1 MLFHDAIHRR
11 LVSLLRPWLQE
22 EPEIELQ
29 LGLINS
35 ELTVKKFKLD
45 VSALNNESE
54 PSRFKFREVTVDHLS
69 LRFSNWSSPACKIG
83 IRGVNVT
90 LLAGEVKE
98 EGSLKRERNS
108 SEEKKKAVAGFD
120 PEGSALHDVLERILL
135 NPPSRNWFKTSL
147 SNLILKH
154 CHFQISDI
162 NLQVQFPN
170 LNDAVVCLLEL
181 KEFNGESEHSDPGCL
196 LRGVVGA
203 VFKPLKVV
211 SFVMDFRGFGFA
223 YKMEDQINHIS
234 SFTDLRACIKLNGLR
249 VADVNIRVPKLSLL
263 FSPLDLL
270 VLSAF
275 GKLSTKEPKHVR
287 SGRQLWKLAAN
298 RLGYMPS
305 PRLSLQKLVD
315 FICLWLRYQNA
326 YEYLLSLLGYSADNL
341 LKMSVIKL
349 SEDKMF
355 LNSVK
360 HNWEEISGIEKE
372 LSAEAIAQARRIARY
387 RAVSNIQNGK
397 NSFKESSVDKQVDV
411 FSKILSVFIFIWNVM
426 HRILLSILQCFFQ
439 RPKLDWNMGNNSDD
453 HSSRYCFLLSFGKI
467 LVMFSSTSKHQN
479 VDERIESHT
488 GISYSDTHSFCL
500 SMHMLL
506 LAYVDEIFEQSLSLS
521 CGKLKVK
528 SSSVMEATNVDRS
541 IKNPFSS
548 KKVHRKGNVDKLKT
562 ILTCKPAQVFL
573 PSQTSETSVANLAEG
588 TCNPYLQTLLE
599 EMWLAWQRSSME
611 YKDNEIACSETPWL
625 LCEIKDCLMDPNLKR
640 PISGF
645 WKCSL
650 TTGKL
655 DLALG
660 YSSVLSLAIL
670 LGQIQHALNLNE
682 NTGKTTELL
691 NFPPATENQGV
702 SWEDRYELY
711 SNRLKLTFLRMLPE
725 KHIQLGVF
733 VTGPRIEMTLRNV
746 ELNSGDK
753 DTNQEDYHL
762 GFDIQNIEV
771 VVWPTS
777 KSDLALTGWS
787 ESDGAEPESHKLREP
802 RIIEIPKPD
811 NEKYASEGWI
821 SLGSYFNIS
830 GFDIYTGSSAEREQN
845 QILSLKPIAARLSF
859 FREFVH
865 MFSMNVIAFSAAF
878 SVTASGLSIIS
889 YMDELYVLFQVVASL
904 LSTVSLDM
912 SGFMPLQN
920 FLRENMVFNEPE
932 NDEISAEGAALI
944 CNSTLVLTTGTFKFN
959 SMDVILQNSRIDD
972 KEGNSVKT
980 YASMSNQ
987 MDGHDLPDCG
997 ILISVH
1003 QTYTEV
1009 SFEEQKLEILCDLQG
1024 IQFVISRYQDHM
1036 LKRFDH
1042 SVVRNLL
1049 QQSEGGLYEIF
1060 LSDFRFAFWL
1070 GEPQNSLNNSDGKT
1084 SSSGNASQT
1093 VDNAHLISECETS
1106 TAQSSSFARKLGF
1119 ATDITASSSSH
1130 WILINVT
1137 LGIIFVAKGSLKN
1150 SLVRSIQF
1158 KKLTAFLEVGR
1169 NLHTISWEIKG
1180 GGLVLETA
1188 ALTMLFRC
1196 VDSYLHH
1203 IKHFLSIISSS
1214 VKQAENEAQETVHMT
1229 QQTKWEWPEAS
1240 TVDMSQFSLILVVED
1255 GSGGFQELVIEV
1267 DVHMKF
1273 ESANLLRKFIFNLS
1287 RMAIFSRVHREHVEN
1302 ENQIPHF
1309 SSDTSL
1315 GSQVA
1320 QGDRVVEFQQ
1330 IGESYPSKMLNKLV
1344 ASISVEKLEMLN
1356 QVWVG
1361 MGSISGF
1368 EMTIS
1373 LSEIQMILSI
1383 VSSFSASNIE
1393 TSNYLKRRQLS
1404 RNQKPNRLEA
1414 MVPDGAIVAI
1424 QDVHQH
1430 LYFAV
1435 EERENKNSLTGVIHY
1450 SLVGEKTLFKGAGY
1464 RKRMHLNTSED
1475 NIVEVKHHKQRMWKS
1490 SVLWFSLISL
1500 HAKNNVGEP
1509 LRLSYHSGS
1518 DFVEISSA
1526 SDSDQSL
1533 WRILSCEPE
1542 SYNSDIDW
1550 EPYNKLFKDTFY
1562 LVNKKSGSAVAFVD
1576 GVPMFVRKPGHPFKF
1591 KMFHDLALIRDVAT
1605 SDGLSSVASGSNQF
1619 PSTHEDAGR
1628 ISGQC
1633 GSLSCI
1639 QIKIDYVSVTIVHE
1653 LLDRRDMFPL
1663 LRGCISNTEL
1673 KLQILSCKTRVMST
1687 SIALLYYFDVQ
1698 RNLWRELVHPLEICT
1713 FYRSVFH
1720 IQDSETVQH
1729 GAPVHFYCRSKELD
1743 ISLNELSL
1751 DVLLFV
1757 IGKLQLA
1764 GPFSLRSSMIL
1775 SNCCKVENQTGLS
1788 LICHFYKKSVTIARK
1803 QSASVFLSQI
1813 LANPPPES
1821 RSIVTIK
1828 LSDPGSFATSSLDI
1842 SILETQALAWRTR
1855 IVSLQDSRTYPGPF
1869 VVVDISR
1876 KFEDGL
1882 SIAVSPLIRIH
1893 NETEFSMEL
1902 RFRRSQQN
1910 EDVFAS
1916 MLLKKGAS
1924 VDDSM
1929 KAFEA
1934 ISSSGEL
1941 KKALMSFTVGNFLF
1955 SFRPEITDDLINS
1968 ESALSAEWSDE
1979 LKGGKAVCL
1988 SGIFDKL
1995 GYKVRKA
2002 LSVDTT
2008 KCSFSTACCTL
2019 KSGDAHAANLH
2030 FLIQSIGRDVPII
2043 QPDESSGSSENMT
2056 SAVSLQE
2063 QKEIFILPTVRVSNL
2078 LHSEIHVLL
2087 TEKGLCTV
2095 GSDSFGKQAAI
2106 PCGSTADFYANPAI
2120 LYITVTLIAFSM
2132 SCKPVNSGDWVK
2144 KLLKNKNKVHFLD
2157 IDLEFGGGKYFASL
2171 RLSRG
2176 HRGILEVSVF
2186 TQYSLKNDTEFSL
2199 FMFAPHQKPLSGD
2212 EVRKFCPTTPDLGF
2226 SPPNST
2232 RSWFLKSH
2240 KVRLKL
2246 LEDYASE
2253 ALLDLD
2259 ALSGLTEISLEKE
2272 DSGEK
2277 CIVKFG
2283 VSVGPS
2289 SSSVMV
2295 PAQIVTLVPRHVVF
2309 NESEENITVR
2319 QYYLEDEV
2327 ASLVHVNSKQRT
2339 ALKLRNGISKQ
2350 KEFNL
2355 FENVIRKHKNDI
2367 DTSLAYIQFQ
2377 LNDPESSWSG
2387 PVCIVSLGRFFIK
2400 FRKQSNQV
2408 QALDNSPLEFAAI
2421 HVVEEGS
2428 TVGVHFHKP
2437 PNVTL
2442 PYRIENHLH
2451 GASITFYQKVVVLP
2465 DFSYSCFH
2473 FRSSTRNILCQLS
2486 IDYGWKHFQEL
2497 SEGEILGSDCSAYYV
2512 WDDLTL
2518 PHKLVVLIN
2527 DYQREINL
2535 DKVRAWKPFLKSTK
2549 HRGLV
2554 SHSFLHQKS
2563 RDQKSYSDHKN
2574 SMDIVKVGY
2583 EVYAEGTTRVLRI
2596 CKFLDSHKGDRLSQ
2610 LKIQVRVFHFAIHF
2624 LEHEKKDFDEVV
2636 DLSYTPLIVARL
2648 GNISVCSVFTD
2659 LKKFNLISVQ
2669 SLNVD
2674 QKWLGSPFAAML
2686 RRHQS
2691 DFSDSN
2697 ASVLE
2702 FVCVLLS
2709 TNSNVRQL
2717 EYSSM
2722 VLQPIDLNLDEET
2735 LMRLASFWRTSFSVS
2750 RTPSQQYYFDHVEI
2764 HPIKII
2770 TNFLPGDSYSSYNSA
2785 QETLRSL
2792 LHSVVKVPPIK
2803 NMVVE
2808 LNGVLV
2814 TYALITMRE
2823 LFIRCAQ
2830 HYTWYG
2836 MRAIYIA
2843 KGSHLLPPAFASI
2856 FDDLASSSLD
2866 VYFDP
2871 SRGLINIPGFTLGTF
2886 KFLSKCIDARG
2897 FSGTKRYFGDLEK
2910 TLRTVG
2916 SNVLFAAATEISDS
2930 VLREAETNGFDGMAS
2945 GFHQGILKLAMEPSL
2960 LGTAL
2965 IGGGPDR
2972 KVKLD
2977 RNPGIDELYVE
2988 GYLQAMLDT
2997 MYRQEYLRV
3006 RVIDDQVFLKNL
3018 PPNSAL
3024 IDEIMDRVKGFLIS
3038 KGLLKGD
3045 PSTSSRPLR
3054 HLQGESEWKIGPTVW
3069 TLCEHLVV
3077 SFAIRMLRKQTGKF
3091 VGNINWGKKT
3101 ESDDGKAI
3109 VPADS
3114 REQEK
3119 KAKFVWKWGIGRFVL
3134 SGILAYIDGR
3144 LCRSIPNHV
3153 ARRIVSGFLLSF
3165 LDKND
3170 SGW

>member
-1 MLFHDAIHRR
+1 MFFHDAVYRR

-29 LGLINS
+29 LGFINS
-35 ELTVKKFKLD
+35 ELTAKKLKFD

-54 PSRFKFREVTVDHLS
+54 SSRFQFKEVTVDHLS
-69 LRFSNWSSPACKIG
+69 FRFSNWSSPACKIG
-83 IRGVNVT
+83 IRGVNIT

-98 EGSLKRERNS
+98 EGSLRRARKL

-147 SNLILKH
+147 LNLVLKH
-154 CHFQISDI
+154 CHLQISDT
-162 NLQVQFPN
+162 NLQVQFPD
-170 LNDAVVCLLEL
+170 LNDAVVFLLEL
-181 KEFNGESEHSDPGCL
+181 KDFNGESEHSDPGCL

-234 SFTDLRACIKLNGLR
+234 SFTDLLSCIKLNDLR
-249 VADVNIRVPKLSLL
+249 VADFNIRVPKLSLL

-275 GKLSTKEPKHVR
+275 GKLSTKERKHVR

-298 RLGYMPS
+298 RLGYVPSS
-305 PRLSLQKLVD
+305 PRLSLHKLVD

-341 LKMSVIKL
+341 LKKSVIKL

-360 HNWEEISGIEKE
+360 HNWGEISGIEKE
-372 LSAEAIAQARRIARY
+372 LPAEAIAQARRIARY

-397 NSFKESSVDKQVDV
+397 NSFKESSMDKQVNV
-411 FSKILSVFIFIWNVM
+411 FSKILSVFIVIWNVM
-426 HRILLSILQCFFQ
+426 YKILLSILHCFFFIILLFQ
-439 RPKLDWNMGNNSDD
+439 RPKLDWNPGNNSEDY
-453 HSSRYCFLLSFGKI
+453 SSRYCFLLNFGKI
-467 LVMFSSTSKHQN
+467 LVTFSSTSKHKN

-488 GISYSDTHSFCL
+488 GISYSDIHSFCL
-500 SMHMLL
+500 SIHMLL
-506 LAYVDEIFEQSLSLS
+506 LAYVDEVFEQSLSLS

-528 SSSVMEATNVDRS
+528 SSSVMETAFVDRS
-541 IKNPFSS
+541 VKNPFSS
-548 KKVHRKGNVDKLKT
+548 KKVRRKGSVDKLKT
-562 ILTCKPAQVFL
+562 ILMGKPAQVFL
-573 PSQTSETSVANLAEG
+573 PSQTSETSVANPAEG
-588 TCNPYLQTLLE
+588 TCNPYLQTLLG
-599 EMWLAWQRSSME
+599 EMWLAWQKSSAG
-611 YKDNEIACSETPWL
+611 YKDNEIAYSETPWL
-625 LCEIKDCLMDPNLKR
+625 LCEIKNCLMDPNLKR
-640 PISGF
+640 PVSGF

-650 TTGKL
+650 TAGKL
-655 DLALG
+655 NLALG

-682 NTGKTTELL
+682 NTGRATVPL
-691 NFPPATENQGV
+691 NFPPTIENQEEI
-702 SWEDRYELY
+702 SWEDKYELY

-725 KHIQLGVF
+725 KHIELGVF
-733 VTGPRIEMTLRNV
+733 VTGPCIEMTPRKV
-746 ELNSGDK
+746 GLNSGDK
-753 DTNQEDYHL
+753 DTNQDDFQL

-802 RIIEIPKPD
+802 QIIEIPKPD

-821 SLGSYFNIS
+821 SLGSYFKIS
-830 GFDIYTGSSAEREQN
+830 GFDIYKGNSAEREQN
-845 QILSLKPIAARLSF
+845 QIFSMKPIAARLSF
-859 FREFVH
+859 FREFVYT
-865 MFSMNVIAFSAAF
+865 FSTTVIAFSTTF
-878 SVTASGLSIIS
+878 SVTASGFHIIS
-889 YMDELYVLFQVVASL
+889 YMDELYVLFQVVAGL
-904 LSTVSLDM
+904 LSTVSLSYAFRSFDI

-920 FLRENMVFNEPE
+920 FVRQNMVFNELE

-944 CNSTLVLTTGTFKFN
+944 CNSTLVSTTGTFNFKP
-959 SMDVILQNSRIDD
+959 MDVILQNSRIDD
-972 KEGNSVKT
+972 KEGSSVKT
-980 YASMSNQ
+980 YAAMSNQ
-987 MDGHDLPDCG
+987 MAGHDLPDCG

-1003 QTYTEV
+1003 QTHAEV
-1009 SFEEQKLEILCDLQG
+1009 SLEEHKLKILCDLQG
-1024 IQFVISRYQDHM
+1024 IQFVISRYPDHM
-1036 LKRFDH
+1036 LKSFDH

-1049 QQSEGGLYEIF
+1049 QQTEGGLYEIF
-1060 LSDFRFAFWL
+1060 LSDFTFTFWL
-1070 GEPQNSLNNSDGKT
+1070 GQPHNSLNNSVGKT
-1084 SSSGNASQT
+1084 SSSGNTSQT

-1106 TAQSSSFARKLGF
+1106 TAQSSRFTQKSDF
-1119 ATDITASSSSH
+1119 ATDITASSPSQ
-1130 WILINVT
+1130 WILVNVT

-1150 SLVRSIQF
+1150 SLVGPNQF
-1158 KKLTAFLEVGR
+1158 NKLTALLEVGR
-1169 NLHTISWEIKG
+1169 NLQTFSWGIKG
-1180 GGLVLETA
+1180 GVLVLETA
-1188 ALTMLFRC
+1188 ALTMFFRC
-1196 VDSYLHH
+1196 VVSYLQR
-1203 IKHFLSIISSS
+1203 IKHLLSIISSS
-1214 VKQAENEAQETVHMT
+1214 VKQAENAENEAQETLHMT
-1229 QQTKWEWPEAS
+1229 RQTKWEWLEAS
-1240 TVDMSQFSLILVVED
+1240 TIDVSQFSLTLVVED

-1273 ESANLLRKFIFNLS
+1273 ESAILLRKFIFNLS
-1287 RMAIFSRVHREHVEN
+1287 RMVIFSQVHRNYVEN
-1302 ENQIPHF
+1302 ENH
-1309 SSDTSL
+1309 
-1315 GSQVA
+1315 GSHQ
-1320 QGDRVVEFQQ
+1320 
-1330 IGESYPSKMLNKLV
+1330 SKMLNNLV
-1344 ASISVEKLEMLN
+1344 ASISAEKHENDHKSN

-1361 MGSISGF
+1361 MGSISDF

-1373 LSEIQMILSI
+1373 LSEIQMILSM
-1383 VSSFSASNIE
+1383 VSSFSSASNKEIG
-1393 TSNYLKRRQLS
+1393 SDLKRRRLS
-1404 RNQKPNRLEA
+1404 SNQEPDNCLKA

-1435 EERENKNSLTGVIHY
+1435 EERENKYSLFGVMHH
-1450 SLVGEKTLFKGAGY
+1450 SLVGEKALF
-1464 RKRMHLNTSED
+1464 R
-1475 NIVEVKHHKQRMWKS
+1475 VKHHKQGMWKS

-1509 LRLSYHSGS
+1509 LRLNYHSGS
-1518 DFVEISSA
+1518 GFVGISSA
-1526 SDSDQSL
+1526 NDSGWSL
-1533 WRILSCEPE
+1533 WRILPCEPE

-1550 EPYNKLFKDTFY
+1550 EPYNKLVKDTFY
-1562 LVNKKSGSAVAFVD
+1562 LVNKKSDSAVAFVD
-1576 GVPMFVRKPGHPFKF
+1576 GVPLFVKKPGHPFKF
-1591 KMFHDLALIRDVAT
+1591 KVC
-1605 SDGLSSVASGSNQF
+1605 NQF
-1619 PSTHEDAGR
+1619 PWTHEDAGR

-1633 GSLSCI
+1633 RSLPCL
-1639 QIKIDYVSVTIVHE
+1639 QIKIDHVSVTIVHE
-1653 LLDRRDMFPL
+1653 LLDTRDRFPL

-1673 KLQILSCKTRVMST
+1673 NLQILYYKTRVMST
-1687 SIALLYYFDVQ
+1687 SIALLDYFDAQ
-1698 RNLWRELVHPLEICT
+1698 KNLWRELVHPLEICT

-1743 ISLNELSL
+1743 ISLTELSL

-1764 GPFSLRSSMIL
+1764 GPFSSRSSMIL
-1775 SNCCKVENQTGLS
+1775 SNSCKVENQTGLS
-1788 LICHFYKKSVTIARK
+1788 LICHFYNKKSVTIARK
-1803 QSASVFLSQI
+1803 QSASVSLSQI
-1813 LANPPPES
+1813 LANQPPES
-1821 RSIVTIK
+1821 KSLVTIQ
-1828 LSDPGSFATSSLDI
+1828 LSDLGSFATSSLDI
-1842 SILETQALAWRTR
+1842 SILETRVLAWRTS

-1869 VVVDISR
+1869 VVVETSR
-1876 KFEDGL
+1876 KSEDGL
-1882 SIAVSPLIRIH
+1882 SISVSPLIRIH

-1902 RFRRSQQN
+1902 CFRRSQQD
-1910 EDVFAS
+1910 EDVFAPI
-1916 MLLKKGAS
+1916 LLKKGSS

-1929 KAFEA
+1929 KVFEA
-1934 ISSSGEL
+1934 IGSSGGL

-1968 ESALSAEWSDE
+1968 KSPLSAEWSDE
-1979 LKGGKAVCL
+1979 LKGGKAVFL

-1995 GYKVRKA
+1995 SYKVRKA
-2002 LSVDTT
+2002 LSVDTI
-2008 KCSFSTACCTL
+2008 KCSFSTAACTL
-2019 KSGDAHAANLH
+2019 KSGDAHATNLH

-2043 QPDESSGSSENMT
+2043 QPDKSSGSSDMT
-2056 SAVSLQE
+2056 SAVALQE

-2087 TEKGLCTV
+2087 TEKGLCTTV

-2106 PCGSTADFYANPAI
+2106 PRGSTVDFYANPAI
-2120 LYITVTLIAFSM
+2120 LYFTVTLTAFSM

-2176 HRGILEVSVF
+2176 YRGILEVSVF

-2199 FMFAPHQKPLSGD
+2199 FMFAPHQKPLSRD
-2212 EVRKFCPTTPDLGF
+2212 EVRRFGSTIPPDLGLF
-2226 SPPNST
+2226 SPPNSI

-2240 KVRLKL
+2240 KTRLKL
-2246 LEDYASE
+2246 LEDSASE

-2259 ALSGLTEISLEKE
+2259 ALSGLTEISLDKE
-2272 DSGEK
+2272 EGSGEK
-2277 CIVKFG
+2277 SIVKFG

-2295 PAQIVTLVPRHVVF
+2295 PSQIVTMVPRHVVF
-2309 NESEENITVR
+2309 NESEEHITVR
-2319 QYYLEDEV
+2319 QYYLEKDEV
-2327 ASLVHVNSKQRT
+2327 TSLVHINSKQRT
-2339 ALKLRNGISKQ
+2339 ALKLWNGISER
-2350 KEFNL
+2350 KEFSL
-2355 FENVIRKHKNDI
+2355 FENFIRKHRNDI
-2367 DTSLAYIQFQ
+2367 DTSLVYFQFR

-2400 FRKQSNQV
+2400 FSKQSNQD
-2408 QALDNSPLEFAAI
+2408 QALDNSAFEFAAI

-2451 GASITFYQKVVVLP
+2451 DLSLTFCQK
-2465 DFSYSCFH
+2465 D
-2473 FRSSTRNILCQLS
+2473 SSER
-2486 IDYGWKHFQEL
+2486 
-2497 SEGEILGSDCSAYYV
+2497 EILGSDCSAYYV

-2518 PHKLVVLIN
+2518 PRKLVVLIN
-2527 DYQREINL
+2527 DLQREINL
-2535 DKVRAWKPFLKSTK
+2535 DKVRAWKPFFKSTK
-2549 HRGLV
+2549 LRGLA
-2554 SHSFLHQKS
+2554 SHSFLHKES
-2563 RDQKSYSDHKN
+2563 RDQKSYFDNLN
-2574 SMDIVKVGY
+2574 SMDIMKVGY

-2596 CKFLDSHKGDRLSQ
+2596 CEFLDSHKRDRLSQ
-2610 LKIQVRVFHFAIHF
+2610 LRAKIQVRVFHFAIHF
-2624 LEHEKKDFDEVV
+2624 LEHEKKDVDEVV
-2636 DLSYTPLIVARL
+2636 DLTYTPLIVARL
-2648 GNISVCSVFTD
+2648 GNISVDSVFTD
-2659 LKKFNLISVQ
+2659 LKKFNRISVQ

-2691 DFSDSN
+2691 DYSDSN

-2702 FVCVLLS
+2702 FVLVLLS
-2709 TNSNVRQL
+2709 TSSNVRQV

-2722 VLQPIDLNLDEET
+2722 ILQPIDLNLDEET
-2735 LMRLASFWRTSFSVS
+2735 LMRIASFWRTSLSDS
-2750 RTPSQQYYFDHVEI
+2750 STPSRQQYFDHFEI
-2764 HPIKII
+2764 HPVKII
-2770 TNFLPGDSYSSYNSA
+2770 TNFLPGDTYSSYNSA

-2814 TYALITMRE
+2814 THALITMHE

-2830 HYTWYG
+2830 HYSWYA

-2843 KGSHLLPPAFASI
+2843 KGSPLLPPAFASI

-2871 SRGLINIPGFTLGTF
+2871 SRGLIKIPGFNLGAF
-2886 KFLSKCIDARG
+2886 KFLSKCINARG

-2916 SNVLFAAATEISDS
+2916 SNMVFAAATEISDS
-2930 VLREAETNGFDGMAS
+2930 VLKGAETNGFDGMAS

-2965 IGGGPDR
+2965 KGGGPDR

-2997 MYRQEYLRV
+2997 TYRQEYLRV

-3045 PSTSSRPLR
+3045 PSTSYRPLR

-3091 VGNINWGKKT
+3091 VAKINLKKEP

-3119 KAKFVWKWGIGRFVL
+3119 KGKFIWKRGIRSFVF

-3144 LCRSIPNHV
+3144 LCRSIPNPL
-3153 ARRIVSGFLLSF
+3153 ARRIVSGFLFSF

-3170 SGW
+3170 SG

>member
-1 MLFHDAIHRR
+1 MFFHDAIHRR
-11 LVSLLRPWLQE
+11 LVSLLRPWLQD
-22 EPEIELQ
+22 EPETELH

-45 VSALNNESE
+45 VSALNKKSES
-54 PSRFKFREVTVDHLS
+54 SRFKFREVTVDHLS

-83 IRGVNVT
+83 IRGVNIT
-90 LLAGEVKE
+90 LVAGEVKE
-98 EGSLKRERNS
+98 EGSLKRERKS

-147 SNLILKH
+147 SNLVLKH
-154 CHFQISDI
+154 CHFQISDT

-203 VFKPLKVV
+203 VFKPLKV
-211 SFVMDFRGFGFA
+211 
-223 YKMEDQINHIS
+223 
-234 SFTDLRACIKLNGLR
+234 
-249 VADVNIRVPKLSLL
+249 LS
-263 FSPLDLL
+263 
-270 VLSAF
+270 

-298 RLGYMPS
+298 RLGYMPSS

-326 YEYLLSLLGYSADNL
+326 YEYLLSLLGYSADNNL

-372 LSAEAIAQARRIARY
+372 LSVEAIAQARRIARY

-397 NSFKESSVDKQVDV
+397 NSFKESSVDKQ
-411 FSKILSVFIFIWNVM
+411 
-426 HRILLSILQCFFQ
+426 
-439 RPKLDWNMGNNSDD
+439 
-453 HSSRYCFLLSFGKI
+453 
-467 LVMFSSTSKHQN
+467 
-479 VDERIESHT
+479 
-488 GISYSDTHSFCL
+488 
-500 SMHMLL
+500 
-506 LAYVDEIFEQSLSLS
+506 SLSLS

-528 SSSVMEATNVDRS
+528 SSSVMEATIVDRS
-541 IKNPFSS
+541 VKNPFSS
-548 KKVHRKGNVDKLKT
+548 KTVHRKGNVDKLKT

-573 PSQTSETSVANLAEG
+573 PSQTSETSVSNLAEG

-625 LCEIKDCLMDPNLKR
+625 LCEIKNCLMDPNQKI

-650 TTGKL
+650 TTGKI

-682 NTGKTTELL
+682 NTGKTSELL
-691 NFPPATENQGV
+691 DFSPAIENQEGV

-753 DTNQEDYHL
+753 DTNQDDYHL
-762 GFDIQNIEV
+762 
-771 VVWPTS
+771 
-777 KSDLALTGWS
+777 
-787 ESDGAEPESHKLREP
+787 EPESHKLREP

-830 GFDIYTGSSAEREQN
+830 GFDIYSGSPAERERN
-845 QILSLKPIAARLSF
+845 QIFSLKPIAARLSL

-865 MFSMNVIAFSAAF
+865 MFSTTVIAFSAAF

-932 NDEISAEGAALI
+932 NDEISAEEAALI

-980 YASMSNQ
+980 YAAMSNQ
-987 MDGHDLPDCG
+987 MAGHDFPDCG
-997 ILISVH
+997 ILISVR

-1009 SFEEQKLEILCDLQG
+1009 SFEEKKLEILCDLQG

-1042 SVVRNLL
+1042 S
-1049 QQSEGGLYEIF
+1049 E
-1060 LSDFRFAFWL
+1060 
-1070 GEPQNSLNNSDGKT
+1070 DGKT
-1084 SSSGNASQT
+1084 SSSGNTSQT
-1093 VDNAHLISECETS
+1093 ADNAHLISECETS
-1106 TAQSSSFARKLGF
+1106 TAQSSRFARKLGF
-1119 ATDITASSSSH
+1119 ATDITSSSSSH

-1137 LGIIFVAKGSLKN
+1137 LGIIFVAKGSLKK
-1150 SLVRSIQF
+1150 SLDGSIQF
-1158 KKLTAFLEVGR
+1158 NKLTALLEVGR
-1169 NLHTISWEIKG
+1169 NLHTISWGIKG
-1180 GGLVLETA
+1180 GGLFLETA
-1188 ALTMLFRC
+1188 ALTMFFQC
-1196 VDSYLHH
+1196 VVSYLHR
-1203 IKHFLSIISSS
+1203 IKHLLSIISSS
-1214 VKQAENEAQETVHMT
+1214 VKQAENAEYKAQENMT
-1229 QQTKWEWPEAS
+1229 RQTKWEWPEAS

-1273 ESANLLRKFIFNLS
+1273 EYANLLRKFIFNLS
-1287 RMAIFSRVHREHVEN
+1287 RMTIFSRVHGDMQN
-1302 ENQIPHF
+1302 E
-1309 SSDTSL
+1309 
-1315 GSQVA
+1315 
-1320 QGDRVVEFQQ
+1320 
-1330 IGESYPSKMLNKLV
+1330 MLNNLV
-1344 ASISVEKLEMLN
+1344 ASISVEKPEMLN

-1373 LSEIQMILSI
+1373 LSE
-1383 VSSFSASNIE
+1383 NTE
-1393 TSNYLKRRQLS
+1393 TSSYLKRRQLS
-1404 RNQKPNRLEA
+1404 SNQVPNCLED

-1435 EERENKNSLTGVIHY
+1435 EERESKNSLTGVIHY
-1450 SLVGEKTLFKGAGY
+1450 SLVGEKTLF
-1464 RKRMHLNTSED
+1464 R
-1475 NIVEVKHHKQRMWKS
+1475 VKHHKQRMWKS

-1518 DFVEISSA
+1518 DFVEISGA
-1526 SDSDQSL
+1526 SDSDWSL
-1533 WRILSCEPE
+1533 WRILPCEPE

-1576 GVPMFVRKPGHPFKF
+1576 GVPLFVRKPGHPFKF
-1591 KMFHDLALIRDVAT
+1591 KMFHDSALIRDVAT

-1619 PSTHEDAGR
+1619 PSTHEDEGR
-1628 ISGQC
+1628 ISGQ
-1633 GSLSCI
+1633 
-1639 QIKIDYVSVTIVHE
+1639 
-1653 LLDRRDMFPL
+1653 
-1663 LRGCISNTEL
+1663 
-1673 KLQILSCKTRVMST
+1673 
-1687 SIALLYYFDVQ
+1687 
-1698 RNLWRELVHPLEICT
+1698 NLWRELVHPLEICT

-1788 LICHFYKKSVTIARK
+1788 LICHFYNNKSVTIARK
-1803 QSASVFLSQI
+1803 QSASVLF
-1813 LANPPPES
+1813 
-1821 RSIVTIK
+1821 K
-1828 LSDPGSFATSSLDI
+1828 LSDLGSFDTSSLDI
-1842 SILETQALAWRTR
+1842 SILETRALAWRTR
-1855 IVSLQDSRTYPGPF
+1855 IVSPQDSRTYPGPF

-1910 EDVFAS
+1910 EDVFAP

-1934 ISSSGEL
+1934 IGSSGGL

-1968 ESALSAEWSDE
+1968 KSPLSAEWSDE

-2019 KSGDAHAANLH
+2019 KSGDAHATNLH

-2043 QPDESSGSSENMT
+2043 QPDESSGSSENMS

-2087 TEKGLCTV
+2087 TEKGLCTTV

-2106 PCGSTADFYANPAI
+2106 PCGSTVDFYANPAI
-2120 LYITVTLIAFSM
+2120 LYFTVTLTAFSM

-2144 KLLKNKNKVHFLD
+2144 KLLKKKNKVHFLD
-2157 IDLEFGGGKYFASL
+2157 IDLEFGGGKYFATL

-2176 HRGILEVSVF
+2176 HRGILEVSIF

-2212 EVRKFCPTTPDLGF
+2212 EVRKFCPTTPPDLGLF

-2259 ALSGLTEISLEKE
+2259 ALSGLTEISLEKRRFWR
-2272 DSGEK
+2272 EK
-2277 CIVKFG
+2277 H
-2283 VSVGPS
+2283 
-2289 SSSVMV
+2289 
-2295 PAQIVTLVPRHVVF
+2295 R
-2309 NESEENITVR
+2309 
-2319 QYYLEDEV
+2319 EV
-2327 ASLVHVNSKQRT
+2327 WGFCGT
-2339 ALKLRNGISKQ
+2339 
-2350 KEFNL
+2350 L
-2355 FENVIRKHKNDI
+2355 FE
-2367 DTSLAYIQFQ
+2367 
-2377 LNDPESSWSG
+2377 
-2387 PVCIVSLGRFFIK
+2387 
-2400 FRKQSNQV
+2400 
-2408 QALDNSPLEFAAI
+2408 
-2421 HVVEEGS
+2421 
-2428 TVGVHFHKP
+2428 
-2437 PNVTL
+2437 
-2442 PYRIENHLH
+2442 
-2451 GASITFYQKVVVLP
+2451 
-2465 DFSYSCFH
+2465 
-2473 FRSSTRNILCQLS
+2473 
-2486 IDYGWKHFQEL
+2486 
-2497 SEGEILGSDCSAYYV
+2497 
-2512 WDDLTL
+2512 
-2518 PHKLVVLIN
+2518 
-2527 DYQREINL
+2527 
-2535 DKVRAWKPFLKSTK
+2535 
-2549 HRGLV
+2549 
-2554 SHSFLHQKS
+2554 
-2563 RDQKSYSDHKN
+2563 
-2574 SMDIVKVGY
+2574 
-2583 EVYAEGTTRVLRI
+2583 
-2596 CKFLDSHKGDRLSQ
+2596 
-2610 LKIQVRVFHFAIHF
+2610 
-2624 LEHEKKDFDEVV
+2624 
-2636 DLSYTPLIVARL
+2636 
-2648 GNISVCSVFTD
+2648 
-2659 LKKFNLISVQ
+2659 
-2669 SLNVD
+2669 
-2674 QKWLGSPFAAML
+2674 
-2686 RRHQS
+2686 
-2691 DFSDSN
+2691 
-2697 ASVLE
+2697 
-2702 FVCVLLS
+2702 
-2709 TNSNVRQL
+2709 
-2717 EYSSM
+2717 
-2722 VLQPIDLNLDEET
+2722 
-2735 LMRLASFWRTSFSVS
+2735 
-2750 RTPSQQYYFDHVEI
+2750 
-2764 HPIKII
+2764 
-2770 TNFLPGDSYSSYNSA
+2770 
-2785 QETLRSL
+2785 
-2792 LHSVVKVPPIK
+2792 
-2803 NMVVE
+2803 
-2808 LNGVLV
+2808 
-2814 TYALITMRE
+2814 
-2823 LFIRCAQ
+2823 
-2830 HYTWYG
+2830 
-2836 MRAIYIA
+2836 
-2843 KGSHLLPPAFASI
+2843 
-2856 FDDLASSSLD
+2856 
-2866 VYFDP
+2866 
-2871 SRGLINIPGFTLGTF
+2871 
-2886 KFLSKCIDARG
+2886 
-2897 FSGTKRYFGDLEK
+2897 
-2910 TLRTVG
+2910 
-2916 SNVLFAAATEISDS
+2916 
-2930 VLREAETNGFDGMAS
+2930 
-2945 GFHQGILKLAMEPSL
+2945 
-2960 LGTAL
+2960 
-2965 IGGGPDR
+2965 
-2972 KVKLD
+2972 
-2977 RNPGIDELYVE
+2977 
-2988 GYLQAMLDT
+2988 
-2997 MYRQEYLRV
+2997 
-3006 RVIDDQVFLKNL
+3006 
-3018 PPNSAL
+3018 
-3024 IDEIMDRVKGFLIS
+3024 
-3038 KGLLKGD
+3038 
-3045 PSTSSRPLR
+3045 
-3054 HLQGESEWKIGPTVW
+3054 
-3069 TLCEHLVV
+3069 
-3077 SFAIRMLRKQTGKF
+3077 
-3091 VGNINWGKKT
+3091 
-3101 ESDDGKAI
+3101 
-3109 VPADS
+3109 
-3114 REQEK
+3114 
-3119 KAKFVWKWGIGRFVL
+3119 
-3134 SGILAYIDGR
+3134 
-3144 LCRSIPNHV
+3144 
-3153 ARRIVSGFLLSF
+3153 
-3165 LDKND
+3165 
-3170 SGW
+3170 

>member
-1 MLFHDAIHRR
+1 MFFHDAIHRR
-11 LVSLLRPWLQE
+11 LVALLRPWLQD
-22 EPEIELQ
+22 EPETELH

-54 PSRFKFREVTVDHLS
+54 SSRFKFREVTVDHLS

-83 IRGVNVT
+83 IRGVNIT

-98 EGSLKRERNS
+98 EGSLKRERKS

-147 SNLILKH
+147 SNLVLKH
-154 CHFQISDI
+154 FHFQISDT

-211 SFVMDFRGFGFA
+211 SFVMNFRGFGFA

-234 SFTDLRACIKLNGLR
+234 SFTDLRTCIKLNDLR
-249 VADVNIRVPKLSLL
+249 VADVNIRAPKLSLL
-263 FSPLDLL
+263 FSPFDLL

-305 PRLSLQKLVD
+305 SPRLSLQKLVD

-326 YEYLLSLLGYSADNL
+326 YEYLLSLLGYSADNNL

-355 LNSVK
+355 LNSVI

-411 FSKILSVFIFIWNVM
+411 FSKILSVFIFIWNAM
-426 HRILLSILQCFFQ
+426 YRILLSILQCFFYIIFFFQ
-439 RPKLDWNMGNNSDD
+439 QPKLDWNLGNNSEDY
-453 HSSRYCFLLSFGKI
+453 SSRYYFLLNFGKI
-467 LVMFSSTSKHQN
+467 LVMISSTSKHQN
-479 VDERIESHT
+479 VDERIESRT
-488 GISYSDTHSFCL
+488 GISYSDTHSLCL
-500 SMHMLL
+500 SIHMPL

-528 SSSVMEATNVDRS
+528 SSSVMEATIVDRS
-541 IKNPFSS
+541 VKNPFSS
-548 KKVHRKGNVDKLKT
+548 KTVHRKGNVDKLKT

-573 PSQTSETSVANLAEG
+573 PSQTSETSVSNLAEG

-625 LCEIKDCLMDPNLKR
+625 LCEIKNCLMDPNLKI

-650 TTGKL
+650 TTGKI

-682 NTGKTTELL
+682 NTGKTSELL
-691 NFPPATENQGV
+691 DFSPAIENQEGV

-733 VTGPRIEMTLRNV
+733 VTGPRIEMTL
-746 ELNSGDK
+746 LNSGDK
-753 DTNQEDYHL
+753 DTNQDDYHL
-762 GFDIQNIEV
+762 GFDIQNIEA

-830 GFDIYTGSSAEREQN
+830 GFDIYSGSPAERERN
-845 QILSLKPIAARLSF
+845 QIFSLKPIAARLSL

-865 MFSMNVIAFSAAF
+865 MFSTTVIAFSAAF

-932 NDEISAEGAALI
+932 NDEISAEGATLI

-980 YASMSNQ
+980 YAAMSNQ
-987 MDGHDLPDCG
+987 MAGHDFPDCG
-997 ILISVH
+997 ILISVR

-1009 SFEEQKLEILCDLQG
+1009 SFEEKKLEILCDLQG

-1042 SVVRNLL
+1042 SVVTNLL

-1070 GEPQNSLNNSDGKT
+1070 CQPQNSLNNSDGKT
-1084 SSSGNASQT
+1084 SSSGNTSQT
-1093 VDNAHLISECETS
+1093 ADNAHLISECETS
-1106 TAQSSSFARKLGF
+1106 TAQSSRFARKLGF
-1119 ATDITASSSSH
+1119 ATDITSSSSSH

-1137 LGIIFVAKGSLKN
+1137 LGIIFVAKGSLKK
-1150 SLVRSIQF
+1150 SLDGPIQF
-1158 KKLTAFLEVGR
+1158 NKLTALLEVGR
-1169 NLHTISWEIKG
+1169 NLHTISWGIKG

-1188 ALTMLFRC
+1188 ALTMFFRC
-1196 VDSYLHH
+1196 VVSYLHR
-1203 IKHFLSIISSS
+1203 IKHLLSIISSS
-1214 VKQAENEAQETVHMT
+1214 VKQAENAEYKAQENMT
-1229 QQTKWEWPEAS
+1229 RQTKREWPEAS

-1273 ESANLLRKFIFNLS
+1273 ESTNLLRKFIFNLS
-1287 RMAIFSRVHREHVEN
+1287 RMAIFSQVHREHVEN

-1309 SSDTSL
+1309 SSDTPS

-1320 QGDRVVEFQQ
+1320 PRD
-1330 IGESYPSKMLNKLV
+1330 KMLNNLV

-1368 EMTIS
+1368 EMTIT

-1393 TSNYLKRRQLS
+1393 TSSYPKRRQLS
-1404 RNQKPNRLEA
+1404 SNQVPNCLED
-1414 MVPDGAIVAI
+1414 MVPDGAIVAV

-1435 EERENKNSLTGVIHY
+1435 EERESKNSLTGVIHY
-1450 SLVGEKTLFKGAGY
+1450 SLVGEKTLF
-1464 RKRMHLNTSED
+1464 R
-1475 NIVEVKHHKQRMWKS
+1475 VKHHKQRMWKS
-1490 SVLWFSLISL
+1490 SVIWFSLISL

-1518 DFVEISSA
+1518 DFVEISGA
-1526 SDSDQSL
+1526 SDSDWSL
-1533 WRILSCEPE
+1533 WRILPCEPE

-1576 GVPMFVRKPGHPFKF
+1576 GVPLFVRKPGHPFKF
-1591 KMFHDLALIRDVAT
+1591 KMFHDSALIRDVAT

-1619 PSTHEDAGR
+1619 PSTHEDEGR

-1633 GSLSCI
+1633 GSLPCI

-1653 LLDRRDMFPL
+1653 LLDTRDKFLL
-1663 LRGCISNTEL
+1663 LRGCIRNTEL

-1788 LICHFYKKSVTIARK
+1788 LTCHFYNKESVTIARK

-1813 LANPPPES
+1813 LANQPPES

-1842 SILETQALAWRTR
+1842 SILETRALAWRTR

-1910 EDVFAS
+1910 EDVFAP

-1934 ISSSGEL
+1934 IGSSGGL

-1968 ESALSAEWSDE
+1968 KSPLSAEWSDE

-2019 KSGDAHAANLH
+2019 KSGDAHATNLH

-2087 TEKGLCTV
+2087 TEKGLCTTV

-2106 PCGSTADFYANPAI
+2106 PCGSTVDFYANPAI
-2120 LYITVTLIAFSM
+2120 LYFTITLTAFSM

-2144 KLLKNKNKVHFLD
+2144 KLLKKKNKVHFLD

-2176 HRGILEVSVF
+2176 HRGILEVSIF

-2212 EVRKFCPTTPDLGF
+2212 EVRKFCPTTPPDLGLF

-2277 CIVKFG
+2277 SIVKFG
-2283 VSVGPS
+2283 ISVGPS

-2295 PAQIVTLVPRHVVF
+2295 PAQIVTMVPRHVVF

-2319 QYYLEDEV
+2319 QCYLEKDE
-2327 ASLVHVNSKQRT
+2327 ATSLVHVNSKQRT
-2339 ALKLRNGISKQ
+2339 ALKLRNGISKR
-2350 KEFNL
+2350 KEFSL

-2367 DTSLAYIQFQ
+2367 DTSLVYIQFQ

-2400 FRKQSNQV
+2400 FRKQSNQA
-2408 QALDNSPLEFAAI
+2408 QALDNSALEFAAI

-2451 GASITFYQKVVVLP
+2451 GAFITFYQK
-2465 DFSYSCFH
+2465 
-2473 FRSSTRNILCQLS
+2473 
-2486 IDYGWKHFQEL
+2486 EL
-2497 SEGEILGSDCSAYYV
+2497 SEREILGSDCSAYYV

-2518 PHKLVVLIN
+2518 PHKLVVVIN
-2527 DYQREINL
+2527 DLQREINL

-2563 RDQKSYSDHKN
+2563 RDQKRNFDHLN

-2596 CKFLDSHKGDRLSQ
+2596 CEFLDSHKGDRLSQ

-2702 FVCVLLS
+2702 FVGVLLS

-2735 LMRLASFWRTSFSVS
+2735 LMRLASFWRTSLSDS
-2750 RTPSQQYYFDHVEI
+2750 RTPSQQYYFDHFEI

-2814 TYALITMRE
+2814 THALITMRE

-2916 SNVLFAAATEISDS
+2916 SNVLFVAATQISDS
-2930 VLREAETNGFDGMAS
+2930 VLKEAETNGFDGMAS

-3024 IDEIMDRVKGFLIS
+3024 IDEIMDRVKGFLVS

-3054 HLQGESEWKIGPTVW
+3054 HLQGESFGTNFTIEII
-3069 TLCEHLVV
+3069 C
-3077 SFAIRMLRKQTGKF
+3077 
-3091 VGNINWGKKT
+3091 KT
-3101 ESDDGKAI
+3101 YYKVI
-3109 VPADS
+3109 
-3114 REQEK
+3114 
-3119 KAKFVWKWGIGRFVL
+3119 
-3134 SGILAYIDGR
+3134 
-3144 LCRSIPNHV
+3144 
-3153 ARRIVSGFLLSF
+3153 
-3165 LDKND
+3165 
-3170 SGW
+3170 

>member
-1 MLFHDAIHRR
+1 
-11 LVSLLRPWLQE
+11 
-22 EPEIELQ
+22 
-29 LGLINS
+29 
-35 ELTVKKFKLD
+35 
-45 VSALNNESE
+45 
-54 PSRFKFREVTVDHLS
+54 
-69 LRFSNWSSPACKIG
+69 
-83 IRGVNVT
+83 
-90 LLAGEVKE
+90 
-98 EGSLKRERNS
+98 
-108 SEEKKKAVAGFD
+108 
-120 PEGSALHDVLERILL
+120 
-135 NPPSRNWFKTSL
+135 
-147 SNLILKH
+147 
-154 CHFQISDI
+154 
-162 NLQVQFPN
+162 
-170 LNDAVVCLLEL
+170 
-181 KEFNGESEHSDPGCL
+181 
-196 LRGVVGA
+196 
-203 VFKPLKVV
+203 
-211 SFVMDFRGFGFA
+211 
-223 YKMEDQINHIS
+223 
-234 SFTDLRACIKLNGLR
+234 
-249 VADVNIRVPKLSLL
+249 
-263 FSPLDLL
+263 
-270 VLSAF
+270 
-275 GKLSTKEPKHVR
+275 
-287 SGRQLWKLAAN
+287 
-298 RLGYMPS
+298 
-305 PRLSLQKLVD
+305 
-315 FICLWLRYQNA
+315 
-326 YEYLLSLLGYSADNL
+326 
-341 LKMSVIKL
+341 
-349 SEDKMF
+349 
-355 LNSVK
+355 
-360 HNWEEISGIEKE
+360 
-372 LSAEAIAQARRIARY
+372 
-387 RAVSNIQNGK
+387 
-397 NSFKESSVDKQVDV
+397 
-411 FSKILSVFIFIWNVM
+411 
-426 HRILLSILQCFFQ
+426 
-439 RPKLDWNMGNNSDD
+439 
-453 HSSRYCFLLSFGKI
+453 
-467 LVMFSSTSKHQN
+467 
-479 VDERIESHT
+479 
-488 GISYSDTHSFCL
+488 
-500 SMHMLL
+500 
-506 LAYVDEIFEQSLSLS
+506 
-521 CGKLKVK
+521 
-528 SSSVMEATNVDRS
+528 
-541 IKNPFSS
+541 
-548 KKVHRKGNVDKLKT
+548 
-562 ILTCKPAQVFL
+562 
-573 PSQTSETSVANLAEG
+573 
-588 TCNPYLQTLLE
+588 
-599 EMWLAWQRSSME
+599 
-611 YKDNEIACSETPWL
+611 
-625 LCEIKDCLMDPNLKR
+625 
-640 PISGF
+640 
-645 WKCSL
+645 
-650 TTGKL
+650 
-655 DLALG
+655 
-660 YSSVLSLAIL
+660 
-670 LGQIQHALNLNE
+670 
-682 NTGKTTELL
+682 
-691 NFPPATENQGV
+691 
-702 SWEDRYELY
+702 
-711 SNRLKLTFLRMLPE
+711 
-725 KHIQLGVF
+725 
-733 VTGPRIEMTLRNV
+733 
-746 ELNSGDK
+746 
-753 DTNQEDYHL
+753 
-762 GFDIQNIEV
+762 
-771 VVWPTS
+771 
-777 KSDLALTGWS
+777 
-787 ESDGAEPESHKLREP
+787 
-802 RIIEIPKPD
+802 
-811 NEKYASEGWI
+811 
-821 SLGSYFNIS
+821 
-830 GFDIYTGSSAEREQN
+830 
-845 QILSLKPIAARLSF
+845 
-859 FREFVH
+859 
-865 MFSMNVIAFSAAF
+865 
-878 SVTASGLSIIS
+878 
-889 YMDELYVLFQVVASL
+889 
-904 LSTVSLDM
+904 
-912 SGFMPLQN
+912 
-920 FLRENMVFNEPE
+920 
-932 NDEISAEGAALI
+932 
-944 CNSTLVLTTGTFKFN
+944 
-959 SMDVILQNSRIDD
+959 
-972 KEGNSVKT
+972 
-980 YASMSNQ
+980 
-987 MDGHDLPDCG
+987 
-997 ILISVH
+997 
-1003 QTYTEV
+1003 
-1009 SFEEQKLEILCDLQG
+1009 
-1024 IQFVISRYQDHM
+1024 
-1036 LKRFDH
+1036 
-1042 SVVRNLL
+1042 
-1049 QQSEGGLYEIF
+1049 
-1060 LSDFRFAFWL
+1060 
-1070 GEPQNSLNNSDGKT
+1070 
-1084 SSSGNASQT
+1084 
-1093 VDNAHLISECETS
+1093 
-1106 TAQSSSFARKLGF
+1106 
-1119 ATDITASSSSH
+1119 
-1130 WILINVT
+1130 
-1137 LGIIFVAKGSLKN
+1137 
-1150 SLVRSIQF
+1150 
-1158 KKLTAFLEVGR
+1158 
-1169 NLHTISWEIKG
+1169 
-1180 GGLVLETA
+1180 
-1188 ALTMLFRC
+1188 
-1196 VDSYLHH
+1196 
-1203 IKHFLSIISSS
+1203 
-1214 VKQAENEAQETVHMT
+1214 
-1229 QQTKWEWPEAS
+1229 
-1240 TVDMSQFSLILVVED
+1240 
-1255 GSGGFQELVIEV
+1255 
-1267 DVHMKF
+1267 
-1273 ESANLLRKFIFNLS
+1273 
-1287 RMAIFSRVHREHVEN
+1287 
-1302 ENQIPHF
+1302 
-1309 SSDTSL
+1309 
-1315 GSQVA
+1315 
-1320 QGDRVVEFQQ
+1320 
-1330 IGESYPSKMLNKLV
+1330 
-1344 ASISVEKLEMLN
+1344 
-1356 QVWVG
+1356 
-1361 MGSISGF
+1361 
-1368 EMTIS
+1368 
-1373 LSEIQMILSI
+1373 
-1383 VSSFSASNIE
+1383 
-1393 TSNYLKRRQLS
+1393 
-1404 RNQKPNRLEA
+1404 
-1414 MVPDGAIVAI
+1414 
-1424 QDVHQH
+1424 
-1430 LYFAV
+1430 
-1435 EERENKNSLTGVIHY
+1435 
-1450 SLVGEKTLFKGAGY
+1450 
-1464 RKRMHLNTSED
+1464 
-1475 NIVEVKHHKQRMWKS
+1475 MWKS

-1526 SDSDQSL
+1526 SDSDWSL
-1533 WRILSCEPE
+1533 WRILPCEPE

-1576 GVPMFVRKPGHPFKF
+1576 GVPLFVRKPGHPFKF
-1591 KMFHDLALIRDVAT
+1591 KMFHDSALIRDVAT

-1619 PSTHEDAGR
+1619 PSTHEDEGR

-1633 GSLSCI
+1633 GSLPCI
-1639 QIKIDYVSVTIVHE
+1639 QIKIDYVSVTIFHE
-1653 LLDRRDMFPL
+1653 LLDTRDRFLL

-1673 KLQILSCKTRVMST
+1673 KFQILSCKTRVMST

-1788 LICHFYKKSVTIARK
+1788 LICHFYNKKSVAIARK
-1803 QSASVFLSQI
+1803 QSASVILSQI
-1813 LANPPPES
+1813 LANQPPES
-1821 RSIVTIK
+1821 RSIVKIQ
-1828 LSDPGSFATSSLDI
+1828 LSDPGSFDTSSLDI
-1842 SILETQALAWRTR
+1842 SILETRALAWRTR

-1910 EDVFAS
+1910 EDVFVP

-1934 ISSSGEL
+1934 IGSSGGL

-1968 ESALSAEWSDE
+1968 KSPLSAEWSDE

-2019 KSGDAHAANLH
+2019 KSGDAHATNLH

-2087 TEKGLCTV
+2087 TEKGLCTTV

-2106 PCGSTADFYANPAI
+2106 PCGSTVDFYANPAI
-2120 LYITVTLIAFSM
+2120 LYFTVTLTAFSM

-2144 KLLKNKNKVHFLD
+2144 KLLKKKNKVHFLD

-2176 HRGILEVSVF
+2176 YRGILEVSIF

-2212 EVRKFCPTTPDLGF
+2212 EVRKFCPTTPPDLGLF

-2277 CIVKFG
+2277 SIVKFG

-2295 PAQIVTLVPRHVVF
+2295 PAQIVTMVPRHVVF

-2319 QYYLEDEV
+2319 QYYLEKDE
-2327 ASLVHVNSKQRT
+2327 ATSLVHVNSKQRT
-2339 ALKLRNGISKQ
+2339 ALKLRNGISKR
-2350 KEFNL
+2350 KEFSL

-2367 DTSLAYIQFQ
+2367 DTSLVYIQFQ

-2387 PVCIVSLGRFFIK
+2387 PVGIVSLGRFFIK
-2400 FRKQSNQV
+2400 FRKQSNQA
-2408 QALDNSPLEFAAI
+2408 QALDNSALEFAAI

-2451 GASITFYQKVVVLP
+2451 GAFITFYQK
-2465 DFSYSCFH
+2465 
-2473 FRSSTRNILCQLS
+2473 
-2486 IDYGWKHFQEL
+2486 EL
-2497 SEGEILGSDCSAYYV
+2497 SEREILGSDCSAFYV

-2518 PHKLVVLIN
+2518 PHKLVVVIN
-2527 DYQREINL
+2527 DLQREINL

-2563 RDQKSYSDHKN
+2563 RDQKRNFDHLN

-2596 CKFLDSHKGDRLSQ
+2596 CEFLDSHKGDRLSQ

-2702 FVCVLLS
+2702 FVGVLLS

-2735 LMRLASFWRTSFSVS
+2735 LMRLASFWRTSLSDS
-2750 RTPSQQYYFDHVEI
+2750 RTPSQQYYFDHFEI

-2814 TYALITMRE
+2814 THALITMRE

-2916 SNVLFAAATEISDS
+2916 SNVLFVAATQISDS
-2930 VLREAETNGFDGMAS
+2930 VLKEAETNGFDGMAS

-3024 IDEIMDRVKGFLIS
+3024 IDEIMDRVKGFLVS

-3077 SFAIRMLRKQTGKF
+3077 SFAIRMLRKQAGKF
-3091 VGNINWGKKT
+3091 VANINWKT
-3101 ESDDGKAI
+3101 KPESDEGKAI

-3119 KAKFVWKWGIGRFVL
+3119 KAKFIWKWGIGRFVL

-3165 LDKND
+3165 LGQKR
-3170 SGW
+3170 

>member
-1 MLFHDAIHRR
+1 
-11 LVSLLRPWLQE
+11 
-22 EPEIELQ
+22 
-29 LGLINS
+29 
-35 ELTVKKFKLD
+35 
-45 VSALNNESE
+45 
-54 PSRFKFREVTVDHLS
+54 
-69 LRFSNWSSPACKIG
+69 
-83 IRGVNVT
+83 
-90 LLAGEVKE
+90 
-98 EGSLKRERNS
+98 
-108 SEEKKKAVAGFD
+108 
-120 PEGSALHDVLERILL
+120 
-135 NPPSRNWFKTSL
+135 
-147 SNLILKH
+147 
-154 CHFQISDI
+154 
-162 NLQVQFPN
+162 
-170 LNDAVVCLLEL
+170 
-181 KEFNGESEHSDPGCL
+181 
-196 LRGVVGA
+196 
-203 VFKPLKVV
+203 
-211 SFVMDFRGFGFA
+211 
-223 YKMEDQINHIS
+223 
-234 SFTDLRACIKLNGLR
+234 
-249 VADVNIRVPKLSLL
+249 
-263 FSPLDLL
+263 
-270 VLSAF
+270 
-275 GKLSTKEPKHVR
+275 
-287 SGRQLWKLAAN
+287 
-298 RLGYMPS
+298 
-305 PRLSLQKLVD
+305 
-315 FICLWLRYQNA
+315 
-326 YEYLLSLLGYSADNL
+326 
-341 LKMSVIKL
+341 
-349 SEDKMF
+349 
-355 LNSVK
+355 
-360 HNWEEISGIEKE
+360 
-372 LSAEAIAQARRIARY
+372 
-387 RAVSNIQNGK
+387 
-397 NSFKESSVDKQVDV
+397 
-411 FSKILSVFIFIWNVM
+411 
-426 HRILLSILQCFFQ
+426 
-439 RPKLDWNMGNNSDD
+439 
-453 HSSRYCFLLSFGKI
+453 
-467 LVMFSSTSKHQN
+467 
-479 VDERIESHT
+479 
-488 GISYSDTHSFCL
+488 
-500 SMHMLL
+500 
-506 LAYVDEIFEQSLSLS
+506 
-521 CGKLKVK
+521 
-528 SSSVMEATNVDRS
+528 
-541 IKNPFSS
+541 
-548 KKVHRKGNVDKLKT
+548 
-562 ILTCKPAQVFL
+562 
-573 PSQTSETSVANLAEG
+573 
-588 TCNPYLQTLLE
+588 
-599 EMWLAWQRSSME
+599 
-611 YKDNEIACSETPWL
+611 
-625 LCEIKDCLMDPNLKR
+625 
-640 PISGF
+640 
-645 WKCSL
+645 
-650 TTGKL
+650 
-655 DLALG
+655 
-660 YSSVLSLAIL
+660 
-670 LGQIQHALNLNE
+670 
-682 NTGKTTELL
+682 
-691 NFPPATENQGV
+691 
-702 SWEDRYELY
+702 
-711 SNRLKLTFLRMLPE
+711 
-725 KHIQLGVF
+725 
-733 VTGPRIEMTLRNV
+733 
-746 ELNSGDK
+746 
-753 DTNQEDYHL
+753 
-762 GFDIQNIEV
+762 
-771 VVWPTS
+771 
-777 KSDLALTGWS
+777 
-787 ESDGAEPESHKLREP
+787 
-802 RIIEIPKPD
+802 
-811 NEKYASEGWI
+811 
-821 SLGSYFNIS
+821 
-830 GFDIYTGSSAEREQN
+830 
-845 QILSLKPIAARLSF
+845 
-859 FREFVH
+859 
-865 MFSMNVIAFSAAF
+865 
-878 SVTASGLSIIS
+878 
-889 YMDELYVLFQVVASL
+889 
-904 LSTVSLDM
+904 
-912 SGFMPLQN
+912 
-920 FLRENMVFNEPE
+920 
-932 NDEISAEGAALI
+932 
-944 CNSTLVLTTGTFKFN
+944 
-959 SMDVILQNSRIDD
+959 
-972 KEGNSVKT
+972 
-980 YASMSNQ
+980 
-987 MDGHDLPDCG
+987 
-997 ILISVH
+997 
-1003 QTYTEV
+1003 
-1009 SFEEQKLEILCDLQG
+1009 
-1024 IQFVISRYQDHM
+1024 
-1036 LKRFDH
+1036 
-1042 SVVRNLL
+1042 
-1049 QQSEGGLYEIF
+1049 
-1060 LSDFRFAFWL
+1060 
-1070 GEPQNSLNNSDGKT
+1070 
-1084 SSSGNASQT
+1084 
-1093 VDNAHLISECETS
+1093 
-1106 TAQSSSFARKLGF
+1106 
-1119 ATDITASSSSH
+1119 
-1130 WILINVT
+1130 
-1137 LGIIFVAKGSLKN
+1137 
-1150 SLVRSIQF
+1150 
-1158 KKLTAFLEVGR
+1158 
-1169 NLHTISWEIKG
+1169 
-1180 GGLVLETA
+1180 
-1188 ALTMLFRC
+1188 
-1196 VDSYLHH
+1196 
-1203 IKHFLSIISSS
+1203 
-1214 VKQAENEAQETVHMT
+1214 
-1229 QQTKWEWPEAS
+1229 
-1240 TVDMSQFSLILVVED
+1240 
-1255 GSGGFQELVIEV
+1255 
-1267 DVHMKF
+1267 
-1273 ESANLLRKFIFNLS
+1273 
-1287 RMAIFSRVHREHVEN
+1287 
-1302 ENQIPHF
+1302 
-1309 SSDTSL
+1309 
-1315 GSQVA
+1315 
-1320 QGDRVVEFQQ
+1320 
-1330 IGESYPSKMLNKLV
+1330 
-1344 ASISVEKLEMLN
+1344 
-1356 QVWVG
+1356 
-1361 MGSISGF
+1361 
-1368 EMTIS
+1368 
-1373 LSEIQMILSI
+1373 
-1383 VSSFSASNIE
+1383 
-1393 TSNYLKRRQLS
+1393 
-1404 RNQKPNRLEA
+1404 
-1414 MVPDGAIVAI
+1414 
-1424 QDVHQH
+1424 
-1430 LYFAV
+1430 
-1435 EERENKNSLTGVIHY
+1435 
-1450 SLVGEKTLFKGAGY
+1450 
-1464 RKRMHLNTSED
+1464 
-1475 NIVEVKHHKQRMWKS
+1475 MWKS

-1526 SDSDQSL
+1526 SDSDWSL
-1533 WRILSCEPE
+1533 WRILPCEPE

-1576 GVPMFVRKPGHPFKF
+1576 GVPLFVRKPGHPFKF
-1591 KMFHDLALIRDVAT
+1591 KMFHDSALIRDVAT

-1619 PSTHEDAGR
+1619 PSTHEDEGR

-1633 GSLSCI
+1633 GSLPCI

-1653 LLDRRDMFPL
+1653 LLDTTDKFLL
-1663 LRGCISNTEL
+1663 LRE
-1673 KLQILSCKTRVMST
+1673 K
-1687 SIALLYYFDVQ
+1687 
-1698 RNLWRELVHPLEICT
+1698 LVHPLEICT

-1788 LICHFYKKSVTIARK
+1788 LTCHFYDKKSVTIARK

-1813 LANPPPES
+1813 LANQPPES

-1828 LSDPGSFATSSLDI
+1828 LSDLGSFDTSSLDI
-1842 SILETQALAWRTR
+1842 SILETRALAWRTR

-1876 KFEDGL
+1876 NFEDGL

-1910 EDVFAS
+1910 EDVFAP

-1934 ISSSGEL
+1934 IGSSGGL

-1968 ESALSAEWSDE
+1968 KSPLSAEWSDE

-2019 KSGDAHAANLH
+2019 KSGDAHATNLH

-2087 TEKGLCTV
+2087 TEKGLCTTV
-2095 GSDSFGKQAAI
+2095 GSYSFGKQAAI
-2106 PCGSTADFYANPAI
+2106 PCGSTVDFYANPAI
-2120 LYITVTLIAFSM
+2120 LYFTVTLTAFSM

-2144 KLLKNKNKVHFLD
+2144 KLLKKKNKVHFLD

-2176 HRGILEVSVF
+2176 HRGILEVSIF

-2212 EVRKFCPTTPDLGF
+2212 EVRKFCPTTPPDLGLF

-2277 CIVKFG
+2277 SIVKFG

-2295 PAQIVTLVPRHVVF
+2295 PAQIVTMVPRHVVF

-2319 QYYLEDEV
+2319 QYYLEKDE
-2327 ASLVHVNSKQRT
+2327 ATSLVHVN
-2339 ALKLRNGISKQ
+2339 RNNQIK
-2350 KEFNL
+2350 
-2355 FENVIRKHKNDI
+2355 RK
-2367 DTSLAYIQFQ
+2367 
-2377 LNDPESSWSG
+2377 
-2387 PVCIVSLGRFFIK
+2387 
-2400 FRKQSNQV
+2400 
-2408 QALDNSPLEFAAI
+2408 ALDNSALEFAAI

-2451 GASITFYQKVVVLP
+2451 GAFITFYQK
-2465 DFSYSCFH
+2465 
-2473 FRSSTRNILCQLS
+2473 
-2486 IDYGWKHFQEL
+2486 EL
-2497 SEGEILGSDCSAYYV
+2497 SEREILGSDCSAYYV

-2518 PHKLVVLIN
+2518 PHKLVVVIN
-2527 DYQREINL
+2527 DLQREINL

-2563 RDQKSYSDHKN
+2563 RDQKRNFDHLN

-2596 CKFLDSHKGDRLSQ
+2596 CEFLDSHKGDRLSQ

-2702 FVCVLLS
+2702 FVGVLLS

-2735 LMRLASFWRTSFSVS
+2735 LMRLASFWRTSLSDS
-2750 RTPSQQYYFDHVEI
+2750 RTPSQQYYFDHFEI

-2814 TYALITMRE
+2814 THALITMRE

-2916 SNVLFAAATEISDS
+2916 SNVLFVAATQISDS
-2930 VLREAETNGFDGMAS
+2930 VLKEAETNGFDGMAS

-3024 IDEIMDRVKGFLIS
+3024 IDEIMDRVKGFLVS

-3077 SFAIRMLRKQTGKF
+3077 SFAIRMLRKQAGKF
-3091 VGNINWGKKT
+3091 VANINWKT
-3101 ESDDGKAI
+3101 KPESDDGQSNC
-3109 VPADS
+3109 PS
-3114 REQEK
+3114 R
-3119 KAKFVWKWGIGRFVL
+3119 L
-3134 SGILAYIDGR
+3134 
-3144 LCRSIPNHV
+3144 P
-3153 ARRIVSGFLLSF
+3153 
-3165 LDKND
+3165 
-3170 SGW
+3170 